1 MGIGCIYNDNGYFN
15 KAIEYFSKAISLI
28 NEKGIKDEHNN
39 LQNAYYNRAL
49 SYFLL
54 GEYNKSIND
63 FDEALKL
70 NKEDY
75 EAYND
80 KGNAYYRQGNF
91 DEAIESYKKAL
102 SINPDFENAKYNLER
117 TENALKKI

>member
-1 MGIGCIYNDNGYFN
+1 MKKITITDSYITLGQFLKFSSIASSGSEAKLYILQEQVLVNG
-15 KAIEYFSKAISLI
+15 KA
-28 NEKGIKDEHNN
+28 
-39 LQNAYYNRAL
+39 
-49 SYFLL
+49 
-54 GEYNKSIND
+54 
-63 FDEALKL
+63 L